1 MFSALKKFDIYPK
14 TIEDFKEK
22 TVIGA
27 TISIVSMT
35 IIVFLVISELLLYM
49 SHERIDELYVDTK
62 GDGKIPIYLNISFPA
77 ISCDSLSLDIMDVTG
92 EHQLN
97 VEHTIFKSTIDQ
109 TGHIIE
115 SSAQRLE
122 DVNIEQMAKS
132 VTTDEERRL
141 FELIRK
147 YENRTSDYCGSCYG
161 AETAEAPCCN
171 TCDAVREAYRRK
183 GWAFASADSVEQCAK
198 ETLQRK
204 FRSLKKEGCNIHGF
218 VLVNK
223 VAGNFH
229 FAPGKSSQHAHQHI
243 HDSMPF
249 EVDTFN
255 VSHKI
260 HRLGF
265 GEDYPGLKN
274 PLDSADRINTEELG
288 LFQYFIKVVP
298 TIYEFVNGTELST
311 NQYSV
316 TESFRPRHGN
326 SVMPAVFFIYDLSP
340 IMVHI
345 RENRRSFIHFLTSL
359 CAIVGGVFTVSGLL
373 DAILHN
379 VSRKY
384 KKAH

>member
-1 MFSALKKFDIYPK
+1 MFASLKRFDIYPK
-14 TIEDFKEK
+14 TIDDFKEK
-22 TVIGA
+22 TMIGA
-27 TISIVSMT
+27 AISIVSMS

-49 SHERIDELYVDTK
+49 NHERIDELYVDTQ

-77 ISCDSLSLDIMDVTG
+77 LSCDALSLDIMDVTG

-97 VEHTIFKSTIDQ
+97 VEHTIFKSKIGQ
-109 TGHIIE
+109 NGQIIE
-115 SSAQRLE
+115 SSTTKVE
-122 DVNIEQMAKS
+122 DLNVEQMAQA
-132 VTTDEERRL
+132 VTTEEDRRL
-141 FELIRK
+141 FELLRK
-147 YENRTSDYCGSCYG
+147 YENRTANYCGSCYG
-161 AETAEAPCCN
+161 AETPDLTCCN
-171 TCDAVREAYRRK
+171 TCDNVREAYRRK
-183 GWAFASADSVEQCAK
+183 GWAFASADTIEQCAM

-204 FRSLKKEGCNIHGF
+204 FRTLKKEGCNIHGF

-229 FAPGKSSQHAHQHI
+229 FAPGKSGEMGHQHI
-243 HDSMPF
+243 HESMPF

-274 PLDSADRINTEELG
+274 PLDNADRINTEDLG
-288 LFQYFIKVVP
+288 LYQYFIKVVP
-298 TIYEFVNGTELST
+298 TVYQYVNGTELFT

-316 TESFRPRHGN
+316 TESFRPRRGTATLP
-326 SVMPAVFFIYDLSP
+326 SVFFMYDLSP

-345 RENRRSFIHFLTSL
+345 SESRRSFIHFLTSL

-373 DAILHN
+373 DSILYN
-379 VSRKY
+379 VLRKY